1 MKNYSRLLTAKNK
14 NVIWTKNKRIIM
26 KTSNLV
32 NATRQEDTL
41 TFNGMVTNSTSLNSN
56 VDMFFL
62 AGASRNM
69 SEKDIEILFQKAIVE
84 NPLVALKTLFWSR
97 DARGGA
103 GERRFFRICSKFLNK
118 NYLEYVEKN
127 AKYIPEFGR
136 WDDLFELDEKIV
148 LPLIKEGL
156 DNENGLL
163 SKWLPRKGEFA
174 NSVRKYLGLNPK
186 EYRKLIV
193 GLSNTVEQ
201 KLCAK
206 EWETITYPHVPSVAM
221 NKYRKAFLKN
231 DENRFNEYISL
242 VHEGKEEIKAGVLFP
257 HQLYQAYKRSE
268 DQKAVEAQW
277 INLPDYMADSNERI
291 IPVCDVSGSMES
303 RYGNTKVTPM
313 DVSVSLGVYIS
324 ERNKGIF
331 KDAFITFS
339 SSPKMQYLR
348 GSLYERLRQ
357 LNSSEWGMSTNLEAV
372 YKLILNSAVKNKLP
386 ESEMPTKILIISDME
401 FNSCV
406 SNGSDSAINMIER
419 MYSEAGYKT
428 PEVIFW
434 NVNGRLENVPAK
446 NNKKGVGLVSGFSPS
461 ILKSILQGSV
471 ETPESLM
478 LKTVMSERYESITV

>member
-1 MKNYSRLLTAKNK
+1 MKSSL
-14 NVIWTKNKRIIM
+14 I
-26 KTSNLV
+26 

-69 SEKDIEILFQKAIVE
+69 PEKDIEILFQKAIVE

-97 DARGGA
+97 DVRGGA

-118 NYLEYVEKN
+118 NYLSYVEKN

-136 WDDLFELDEKIV
+136 WDDIFELDEKII

-163 SKWLPRKGEFA
+163 AKWLPRKGDFA
-174 NSVRKYLGLNPK
+174 NKVRRYLGLNPK

-193 GLSNTVEQ
+193 GLSDTVEQ
-201 KLCAK
+201 KICAK
-206 EWETITYPHVPSVAM
+206 DWEEITYPHVPSVAM

-231 DENRFNEYISL
+231 DPNRFNEYIAL
-242 VHEGKEEIKAGVLFP
+242 VNDGKEEIKAGVLFP
-257 HQLYQAYKRSE
+257 YQLYQAYKRNE
-268 DQKAVEAQW
+268 NKAAVEAQW
-277 INLPDYMADSNERI
+277 KNLPDYMADSNERI
-291 IPVCDVSGSMES
+291 IPVCDVSGSMKS
-303 RYGNTKVTPM
+303 SYGNTKLTPM

-339 SSPKMQYLR
+339 EIPTMQYLK

-357 LNSSEWGMSTNLEAV
+357 LNQADWGMSTNLESV
-372 YKLILNSAVKNKLP
+372 YNLILKSAVNNSIS
-386 ESEMPTKILIISDME
+386 EDEMPTKILIISDME
-401 FNSCV
+401 FNGCV
-406 SNGSDSAINMIER
+406 RNNSDTAIKMIER
-419 MYSEAGYKT
+419 MYSDAGYKM
-428 PEVIFW
+428 PEIIFW
-434 NVNGRLENVPAK
+434 NVNGRLGNVPTR
-446 NNKKGVGLVSGFSPS
+446 NDKKGVGLVSGFSPS
-461 ILKSILQGSV
+461 ILKSVLQGNV
-471 ETPESLM
+471 DTPESLM
-478 LKTVMSERYESITV
+478 LKTVMSDRYKEITI